1 MMEPFSPGTCAGWN
15 DDTRRSLS
23 NPAQVP
29 GLNVIFFAVW
39 LFILFA
45 SRGAMFRDPGT
56 FWHVAAGEKM
66 LAAGEVV
73 RQDPFSFTR
82 AAQPWVAD
90 QWLAECGMAAVHR
103 LAGWDGLLLLT
114 AALLAGFYAWIAAR
128 LLRGGLHVLPACLL
142 LALTMLIGAP
152 QFHVRPLVC
161 SIVLLGVTFALL
173 IDVESGVKRPRHLWW
188 LVPLFIA
195 WANVHGGVLGGLG
208 TVALCAIGW
217 CVFGVGVAGHSPLS
231 LWERVRVRVIG
242 ENKAGKE
249 LCGPKGPH
257 PLPLSQMER
266 GEFSF
271 RNSIELLLLLLALAA
286 TTLINP
292 YGIDLPR
299 GWLET
304 LRMSLPG
311 LIEEH
316 APLDL
321 MKPLGWATVALAAGY
336 AVVLIGVFPRR
347 PRITWLIPLVWF
359 VLALARCR
367 NASLFAVTAAVALAD
382 VLPHS
387 RVGEWLG
394 RRGMLGAA
402 RPAAGWRPAVL
413 PLIVVAAA
421 MAIQIGGVN
430 LPVVGRGWVR
440 FDHDRQPVELL
451 PQLDEIARS
460 NKDGVRVFNDMNF
473 GGFLI
478 YHQPRMRV
486 FIDDRCALYGTDF
499 LQAYDHARREDPA
512 QIDRW
517 QRRYD
522 FRHALVETGGNFDRH
537 LRSSAAWTILGRTPA
552 ATLYQHRLGVSA
564 PVR

>member
-1 MMEPFSPGTCAGWN
+1 
-15 DDTRRSLS
+15 
-23 NPAQVP
+23 
-29 GLNVIFFAVW
+29 
-39 LFILFA
+39 
-45 SRGAMFRDPGT
+45 MFRDPGT

-82 AAQPWVAD
+82 AAQPWIAD
-90 QWLAECGMAAVHR
+90 QWLAECGMAAAHR

-128 LLRGGLHVLPACLL
+128 LLRGGLHPLPTCLL
-142 LALTMLIGAP
+142 LALAILIGAP

-161 SIVLLGVTFALL
+161 SIVLLGIAFAWL

-188 LVPLFIA
+188 LVPLFIV

-208 TVALCAIGW
+208 TVALCVAGW
-217 CVFGVGVAGHSPLS
+217 LVFGVGAAGRSPLS
-231 LWERVRVRVIG
+231 QRE
-242 ENKAGKE
+242 K
-249 LCGPKGPH
+249 
-257 PLPLSQMER
+257 

-271 RNSIELLLLLLALAA
+271 RNPIELPLLLLALAA
-286 TTLINP
+286 TMLINP

-304 LRMSLPG
+304 LTMPLPG

-321 MKPLGWATVALAAGY
+321 TKPLGWATVALAAGY
-336 AVVLIGVFPRR
+336 AVVLIGIFPRR

-359 VLALARCR
+359 VLAIARCR
-367 NASLFAVTAAVALAD
+367 NASLFAVTVAVALAD

-387 RVGEWLG
+387 RVGEWLR
-394 RRGMLGAA
+394 RRGMLGAV
-402 RPAAGWRPAVL
+402 RPVAGWRPAVL
-413 PLIVVAAA
+413 PLVVVAAA

-440 FDHDRQPVELL
+440 FDHDRRPVELL
-451 PQLDEIARS
+451 PRLDEIAQS

-499 LQAYDHARREDPA
+499 LRAYDHARREDPA

-517 QRRYD
+517 QRRYG
-522 FRHALVETGGNFDRH
+522 FRHALVETDGNFDRH
-537 LRSSAAWTILGRTPA
+537 LRSSAAWVILDHTPA
-552 ATLYQHRLGVSA
+552 ATLYQHR
-564 PVR
+564 

>member
-1 MMEPFSPGTCAGWN
+1 MLAG
-15 DDTRRSLS
+15 
-23 NPAQVP
+23 
-29 GLNVIFFAVW
+29 
-39 LFILFA
+39 
-45 SRGAMFRDPGT
+45 RGAMFRDPGT

-114 AALLAGFYAWIAAR
+114 AALLAGFYAWIAVR

-142 LALTMLIGAP
+142 PALAMLIAAP

-161 SIVLLGVTFALL
+161 SIVLLGIAFAWLV
-173 IDVESGVKRPRHLWW
+173 DVESGVKRPRHLWW
-188 LVPLFIA
+188 LVPLFIV

-208 TVALCAIGW
+208 TVALCVAGW
-217 CVFGVGVAGHSPLS
+217 LVFGVGAACRSGNAAAC
-231 LWERVRVRVIG
+231 R
-242 ENKAGKE
+242 
-249 LCGPKGPH
+249 
-257 PLPLSQMER
+257 
-266 GEFSF
+266 F
-271 RNSIELLLLLLALAA
+271 RNSVELLLLLPALAA

-292 YGIDLPR
+292 YGIDLPWQ
-299 GWLET
+299 WLTT
-304 LRMSLPG
+304 LTMPLPG

-321 MKPLGWATVALAAGY
+321 TKPLGWATVALAAGY

-359 VLALARCR
+359 VLAIARCR

-382 VLPHS
+382 VLPYS
-387 RVGEWLG
+387 RVGEWL
-394 RRGMLGAA
+394 RRCGMLGAVRQA
-402 RPAAGWRPAVL
+402 VGWRPAVL

-430 LPVVGRGWVR
+430 LPVVGRGWVQ
-440 FDHDRQPVELL
+440 FDRDRRPVELL
-451 PQLDEIARS
+451 PRLDEIGRS

-486 FIDDRCALYGTDF
+486 FIDDRCTLYGTDF

-517 QRRYD
+517 QRRYG
-522 FRHALVETGGNFDRH
+522 FHHALVETGGNFDRH
-537 LRSSAAWTILGRTPA
+537 LRSSAAWIILGRAPA

>member
-1 MMEPFSPGTCAGWN
+1 MRKQNQRITEESCTRISPEKDSASRKPTHPRLLSLFSHPSSFFFLAIWLLLLLAG
-15 DDTRRSLS
+15 
-23 NPAQVP
+23 
-29 GLNVIFFAVW
+29 
-39 LFILFA
+39 
-45 SRGAMFRDPGT
+45 RGAMFRDPGT
-56 FWHVAAGEKM
+56 FWHVAAGDKM

-82 AAQPWVAD
+82 AAQPWIAD

-114 AALLAGFYAWIAAR
+114 AALLAGFYAWIATR
-128 LLRGGLHVLPACLL
+128 LLRGGLHPLPTCLL
-142 LALTMLIGAP
+142 LALAMLIGTP

-161 SIVLLGVTFALL
+161 SIVLLGIAFAWLV
-173 IDVESGVKRPRHLWW
+173 DVESGVKRPRHLWW
-188 LVPLFIA
+188 LVPLFIV

-208 TVALCAIGW
+208 TVALCVAGW
-217 CVFGVGVAGHSPLS
+217 CVAQPPSAVQTVQHS
-231 LWERVRVRVIG
+231 RGR
-242 ENKAGKE
+242 
-249 LCGPKGPH
+249 LCY
-257 PLPLSQMER
+257 
-266 GEFSF
+266 
-271 RNSIELLLLLLALAA
+271 IELVLLLLALAA

-304 LRMSLPG
+304 LTMPLPG

-321 MKPLGWATVALAAGY
+321 AKPLGWATVALAAGY

-367 NASLFAVTAAVALAD
+367 NASLFAVTVAVVLAD

-387 RVGEWLG
+387 RVGEWFR

-440 FDHDRQPVELL
+440 FDRDRRPVELL
-451 PQLDEIARS
+451 PRLDEIAQS

-517 QRRYD
+517 QRRYG
-522 FRHALVETGGNFDRH
+522 FHHALVETGGNFDRH